1 MASLPLLFRI
11 FYNSFY
17 TLLSIVLLALILIT
31 PSDAIRQALS
41 NRQLYNVFVI
51 AACYFVTALLALLI
65 YASRIYT
72 TRSVLAGI
80 PKTFIPIEEGDVT
93 AAVRAMIGDGLKRS
107 ALVAWN
113 ARPRVPGDLN
123 AAVDVGLACPLPE
136 EQKEPKTRRIARK
149 YHRLLSTARRQREGV
164 EERALV
170 PSDESV
176 WGEIRHSGWSS
187 PTSPDLANLHYTPV
201 ILELPHLIE
210 AKAVSLSGPTQESL
224 TLLPRP
230 MQMGLREYVVY
241 LLELG
246 VLAREAPWKAFL
258 EGYEYARF
266 SCAPLT
272 EPEFRRLMHLFAD
285 VLRGVRPLGSEAGAG
300 AEYDSDI
307 DDDASG
313 SPTPE
318 ASLRSQPSVAS
329 IESAAAPSEATVE
342 KRESPASRRR
352 PQQQQQQPERQSSAS
367 SAPLR
372 DQEGARTPRSAGT
385 GDASSSDASGSQSR
399 RPCAESQASS
409 RESLR
414 SSGAS
419 RSGSGSEASVR
430 RRMEGRAGGSPGMRR
445 GPVATGRGDG
455 VRSSREWSR

>member
-17 TLLSIVLLALILIT
+17 TLLSVILLALILIT

-72 TRSVLAGI
+72 TRSVLAAI
-80 PKTFIPIEEGDVT
+80 PKTFIPIEHGDVP

-113 ARPRVPGDLN
+113 ARPRVPGDLT
-123 AAVDVGLACPLPE
+123 AAVDIGLACPLPD
-136 EQKEPKTRRIARK
+136 QPKEPKTRRIARK
-149 YHRLLSTARRQREGV
+149 YHKLLSARRRHHEGV

-176 WGEIRHSGWSS
+176 WGDIRHSGWSS

-201 ILELPHLIE
+201 IMELPHLIE
-210 AKAVSLSGPTQESL
+210 AKAVSLSGPTQQSL

-230 MQMGLREYVVY
+230 MQMGLREYIVY

-246 VLAREAPWKAFL
+246 VVAREAPWKPFL

-266 SCAPLT
+266 SCKPLT
-272 EPEFRRLMHLFAD
+272 EREFRRLMHLFAD
-285 VLRGVRPLGSEAGAG
+285 VLRGVRPLGGEEEGAQ
-300 AEYDSDI
+300 YDSDI

-318 ASLRSQPSVAS
+318 ASLRSRPSVAS
-329 IESAAAPSEATVE
+329 MEGAAAPSEATME
-342 KRESPASRRR
+342 MRESPASRR
-352 PQQQQQQPERQSSAS
+352 QQQQQQRQSSAS
-367 SAPLR
+367 TVPLQ
-372 DQEGARTPRSAGT
+372 DEGGAGT
-385 GDASSSDASGSQSR
+385 GDSSS
-399 RPCAESQASS
+399 
-409 RESLR
+409 ESLR
-414 SSGAS
+414 SSGSSVAPS
-419 RSGSGSEASVR
+419 ESEAEAEVR
-430 RRMEGRAGGSPGMRR
+430 RRMEAREGESPGMLRVPVGVGGGLRDWRR
-445 GPVATGRGDG
+445 
-455 VRSSREWSR
+455 